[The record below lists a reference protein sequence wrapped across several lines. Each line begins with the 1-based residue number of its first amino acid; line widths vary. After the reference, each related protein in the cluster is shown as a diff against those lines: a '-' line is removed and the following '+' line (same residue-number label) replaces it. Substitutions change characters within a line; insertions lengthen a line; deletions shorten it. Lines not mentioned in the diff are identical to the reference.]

1 MVQASVVQ
9 GRCGTGQMW
18 CMRVVQCGAG
28 GCDVG
33 EGGAGWCS
41 VVQDE
46 SGAGHGA
53 ERGPGCDA
61 GRIWCRRVWCSVV
74 QGESGAGHDVEQ
86 GPGGAGRVWCRVG
99 VGWGAGRWCS
109 GYGAGKYDAV

>member
-28 GCDVG
+28 GCGVG

-74 QGESGAGHDVEQ
+74 QGTMQNEVQVVQDE
-86 GPGGAGRVWCRVG
+86 
-99 VGWGAGRWCS
+99 
-109 GYGAGKYDAV
+109 YGAGLV